1 MGGPMDDINVDKKKI
16 KQDRFKRIAERRTK
30 KILND
35 IRLLSNC
42 SNKINYDYTDEEV
55 NKIFSTLDQSLKLA
69 KDKFVGNKQIEFTL

>member
-1 MGGPMDDINVDKKKI
+1 MDDINVDKKKI

-35 IRLLSNC
+35 MRLLSNC
-42 SNKINYDYTDEEV
+42 SNKINYEYTDEEV
-55 NKIFSTLDQSLKLA
+55 NKIFSTLEHSLKLA

>member
-1 MGGPMDDINVDKKKI
+1 MDDINVDKKKI